1 VSEASHRIISSES
14 AILDQTAADLKESLG
29 DATELLSGIC
39 ILLNCRQRYYGQTGE
54 HSSVLQFDGINTI
67 DALDE
72 HLLQCILSLLDTWIQ
87 DARPEVDADARE
99 ILVEACGYLKK
110 LPKHPVA
117 YMVIF
122 SIRQMFE
129 TLESILDAAAPERA
143 TIMEIAFVDLMHT
156 TVAAY
161 VQTRITPVE
170 RHFSDI
176 AREYAVVARL
186 ACECGEGPYR
196 MKQQALVE
204 TEDGG
209 RADQLDLVC
218 VNCQAETTLTF
229 PLPHFNDLNEHM
241 GDA

>member
-1 VSEASHRIISSES
+1 VSEYSNRIISSES
-14 AILDQTAADLKESLG
+14 AILDQTTTDLRESLG
-29 DATELLSGIC
+29 DATDLLSGIC
-39 ILLNCRQRYYGQTGE
+39 VLLNCRQRYYGQTGE

-72 HLLQCILSLLDTWIQ
+72 HLLRCTRSLLDAWVH
-87 DARPEVDADARE
+87 DARPQVDTDARE

-129 TLESILDAAAPERA
+129 TLESILNAADPDRA
-143 TIMEIAFVDLMHT
+143 LSLEVAFVDLMREL
-156 TVAAY
+156 VNSY
-161 VQTRITPVE
+161 VDTRTLPVE

-218 VNCQAETTLTF
+218 VNCQNEASLTF
-229 PLPHFNDLNEHM
+229 PLPHFNDLNEQL
-241 GDA
+241 GAE